1 MATPFWR
8 PVNAAP
14 AVYMSAAL
22 LLVLLARITKTRVT
36 ATNAAKMAMLSA
48 GLPTLLDLGSER
60 DHSRPSASIS
70 SRMRAERG
78 SSTRSAYRTYA
89 DVTPNVETN

>member
-8 PVNAAP
+8 PVKAAP

-36 ATNAAKMAMLSA
+36 ATNAAEDGEVEPGVAD
-48 GLPTLLDLGSER
+48 LLDLGSER

-89 DVTPNVETN
+89 DVTPNVVTN